1 MVLPPVIEE
10 IVARTNQ
17 FEELENSGKRFARK
31 FELLSDLSKSRVQDV
46 AQIPDMLAKGTF

>member
-31 FELLSDLSKSRVQDV
+31 FELLSELSKSRVQDV